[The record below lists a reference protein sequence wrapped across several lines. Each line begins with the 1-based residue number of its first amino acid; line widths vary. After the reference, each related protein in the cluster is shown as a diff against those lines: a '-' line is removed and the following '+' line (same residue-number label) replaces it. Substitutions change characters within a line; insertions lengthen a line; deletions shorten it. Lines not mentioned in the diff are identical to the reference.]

1 MVRGEDYYK
10 GLRMKSDI
18 DSNSKNQ
25 GKESKSSLNK
35 TMAEHYSDS
44 HLSGGHLSYLDK
56 LYETF
61 LTNPDV
67 ISKDWKDLFVSLS
80 ETDDIKDEII
90 YSEVVDSFKNKVREQ
105 KNNIAENKKLSNGF
119 FQKTLPL
126 TINGKVNYFIN
137 AYRNFGHTAADLDPL
152 QLAQKDIHIDLIYA
166 EKLLE
171 GVSLEGASQMIT
183 LKAQERKSF

>member
-10 GLRMKSDI
+10 GLRMKSNI

-61 LTNPDV
+61 LNDPDI
-67 ISKDWKDLFVSLS
+67 ISKDWRDLFVSLS
-80 ETDDIKDEII
+80 ETDDFKDDII
-90 YSEVVDSFKNKVREQ
+90 YSEVVDSFKNKLRKHQ
-105 KNNIAENKKLSNGF
+105 NNNKEWGF
-119 FQKTLPL
+119 ETLR
-126 TINGKVNYFIN
+126 V
-137 AYRNFGHTAADLDPL
+137 
-152 QLAQKDIHIDLIYA
+152 
-166 EKLLE
+166 
-171 GVSLEGASQMIT
+171 
-183 LKAQERKSF
+183 

>member
-10 GLRMKSDI
+10 GLRMKSNI

-61 LTNPDV
+61 LNDPDI
-67 ISKDWKDLFVSLS
+67 ISKDWRDLFVSLY
-80 ETDDIKDEII
+80 ETDDFKDDII
-90 YSEVVDSFKNKVREQ
+90 YSEVVDSFKNKVRKHQ
-105 KNNIAENKKLSNGF
+105 NNNKEYKKVNNGY

-126 TINGKVNYFIN
+126 TIHGKVNYYIN

-171 GVSLEGASQMIT
+171 GISPEERLSLIHI
-183 LKAQERKSF
+183 